1 MHPNR
6 EDLNR
11 AYYLSTRRST
21 IELEYYLSKF
31 YVHRALGYSAEK
43 LRRYLQVLEMDD
55 KMLQRILLEDEKVP
69 PGVDAT
75 ILKELKAFRPSSFA
89 D

>member
-1 MHPNR
+1 MHPSR
-6 EDLNR
+6 EELNR

-21 IELEYYLSKF
+21 VELECYLSKF
-31 YVHRALGYSAEK
+31 YVHRALRYSAEK
-43 LRRYLQVLEMDD
+43 LRGYLRVLEMDD
-55 KMLQRILLEDEKVP
+55 KMLQRILLENEKVP
-69 PGVDAT
+69 PGVDAA